1 MGTCGVRSRV
11 EAVPMMAKPVL
22 HALLVALLASV
33 ASGACQARTTDG
45 KYDADVSGVA
55 SATSHEPG
63 TVKVLDEDCDKKP
76 KDEVPKSDSALAV
89 DEESDAHFGALRD
102 TKSEAL
108 AVLQENKGLHVKK
121 AVRPCSEVDPDV
133 REIAMEKGDCLP
145 DSNSSTPVDGV
156 PASVAFKGPAGNT
169 SLTADG
175 KPKVKSKAELKQDQL
190 VAAKEKLAKAEEEGS
205 DEALAEA
212 RFELD
217 AVNKEIVEDKPE
229 NPCADNDT
237 LCRTLEA
244 VAHKTPTELKKN
256 VTEDKND
263 DDESEP
269 DDAPKSKKVTDAGK
283 SVLKQLSKLVKTA
296 GVDNIVDLVGKLSDV
311 MDNKTNSNS
320 DRSAMRIAMTKLAG
334 MVSSEQ
340 EKQLSEER
348 AAQAKLNETIAR
360 VAAEKVANASKV
372 ANKTREAHANLSKA
386 VEDGDE
392 DEIKAAE
399 KRLNKT
405 LNGTEPDAEEP
416 AHFNASLPSAQV
428 QIRGTNDTHSV
439 RDALK
444 GKKPCAAEAAIKQE
458 KMVSEL
464 VGNNKSLANS
474 SAFRAVVKKLTDIHI
489 TKHEATVQ
497 AVVST
502 LKDSGLPVDDI
513 SVIRK
518 IINQA
523 ATTDDHSPQF
533 ITSTVEEIITAN
545 QKPKSADS
553 LMPEDMV
560 LKEDN
565 TDSAEANQKRVQDL
579 VNEAMMLHEEKDQSE
594 EESVSEGMLTKFMI
608 RFISTANCSVY
619 KESLAASRDALA
631 HSVDTE
637 VENVKIVALND
648 QVAAKYESVG
658 AKEGAKS
665 CKVIAE
671 IIMLNGDRAEDNL
684 RYLLSENSE
693 SLAPLMLDPV
703 TVLIKSIQPADD
715 LAATQSAV
723 EMFTGITKE
732 DMTVRK
738 VYEPK
743 KKTKASTVLANS
755 DVSKPLAK
763 VLGLMKL
770 ATKNVSA
777 AEAAESMATL
787 LKAFLQFFT
796 T

>member
-1 MGTCGVRSRV
+1 MGIYPTCGVRSRV

-145 DSNSSTPVDGV
+145 DANSSTPVDGV
-156 PASVAFKGPAGNT
+156 PASVAFKGPVGNT

-237 LCRTLEA
+237 LCRTLQA
-244 VAHKTPTELKKN
+244 VAHKTPTESKKN

-283 SVLKQLSKLVKTA
+283 SVLKQLSKLVKKA
-296 GVDNIVDLVGKLSDV
+296 GVDNIVDLVGKEADS

-320 DRSAMRIAMTKLAG
+320 DRSAMRVAMTKLAG
-334 MVSSEQ
+334 MVSSEHEQ
-340 EKQLSEER
+340 QLVEEHS
-348 AAQAKLNETIAR
+348 AQLKLNETVAR

-372 ANKTREAHANLSKA
+372 ANKTREARANLSKA

-405 LNGTEPDAEEP
+405 LNGTEPDAEDP
-416 AHFNASLPSAQV
+416 AHFNASLPSDQLK
-428 QIRGTNDTHSV
+428 IRGTNDTHSV

-458 KMVSEL
+458 KIVAEL

-489 TKHEATVQ
+489 TKH
-497 AVVST
+497 
-502 LKDSGLPVDDI
+502 
-513 SVIRK
+513 
-518 IINQA
+518 
-523 ATTDDHSPQF
+523 
-533 ITSTVEEIITAN
+533 
-545 QKPKSADS
+545 
-553 LMPEDMV
+553 
-560 LKEDN
+560 
-565 TDSAEANQKRVQDL
+565 
-579 VNEAMMLHEEKDQSE
+579 
-594 EESVSEGMLTKFMI
+594 
-608 RFISTANCSVY
+608 
-619 KESLAASRDALA
+619 
-631 HSVDTE
+631 
-637 VENVKIVALND
+637 
-648 QVAAKYESVG
+648 
-658 AKEGAKS
+658 
-665 CKVIAE
+665 
-671 IIMLNGDRAEDNL
+671 
-684 RYLLSENSE
+684 
-693 SLAPLMLDPV
+693 
-703 TVLIKSIQPADD
+703 
-715 LAATQSAV
+715 
-723 EMFTGITKE
+723 
-732 DMTVRK
+732 
-738 VYEPK
+738 
-743 KKTKASTVLANS
+743 
-755 DVSKPLAK
+755 
-763 VLGLMKL
+763 
-770 ATKNVSA
+770 
-777 AEAAESMATL
+777 
-787 LKAFLQFFT
+787 
-796 T
+796 